1 MKEELN
7 IWTKNYI
14 DVNALVTEKLLIQK
28 SLEKARV
35 DLETLQKKYAELDL
49 KHKKVVTEYT
59 AAVAKCDS
67 YESELGGPGGRWVE
81 GASSETASSD
91 HDSGKHSDNSLITSS
106 EECWAEINKGSR
118 HKYPWFY
125 YLNKFL
131 LYSKCFVGISLGYG
145 KANLQLGGETR

>member
-118 HKYPWFY
+118 HKHPW
-125 YLNKFL
+125 L
-131 LYSKCFVGISLGYG
+131 LPK
-145 KANLQLGGETR
+145 